1 MYEFHD
7 LTPATKGEVKGR
19 MAESFS
25 FNGVWIEDEIPQFV
39 VTGTTGRELMEAE
52 LDTFEVGFPTAQNT
66 EKSAIRK
73 ERSQCII

>member
-52 LDTFEVGFPTAQNT
+52 LDTFEVGFSNGS
-66 EKSAIRK
+66 KYRK
-73 ERSQCII
+73 KQKLCSLQGFK

>member
-52 LDTFEVGFPTAQNT
+52 
-66 EKSAIRK
+66 
-73 ERSQCII
+73 RSEEHTSELQSLSC